1 MVFADLVQV
10 EQGSVNERS
19 LQLMYRQTGS
29 GKKMRLLAALACL
42 AWVGD
47 LAQEAAAADV
57 TAGFER
63 TERRDD
69 CQRYAPLRQPLFGD
83 LHVHTSYSHDAWVS
97 LQRNDPWDA
106 YRFAKGETLTQPD
119 AEGEFTVRTQISRPL
134 DFAAVTDHAEYLGE
148 LNLCTRDSSKLAYW
162 MPQCMLGRADNF
174 FLRLLAARY
183 WSGLGAAGR
192 ESDADRSSICSVP
205 GSDCKAAA
213 LDTWTDIQRAAEDHY
228 DRSSDCRFTTF
239 VAYEYTDA
247 PEFRNMHRNVIFRN
261 DQVTLQA
268 LSVYATGSYQFPR
281 LWELLREQCIDAQ
294 DRCDA
299 MVIPH
304 NPNLSGGLMFRD
316 PPNAKEARERL
327 FFEPVVEITQHKGSS
342 ECRFDRLAGRGLG
355 TTDELCTFEQYESDN
370 LQAMGVLYGELR
382 SEGGRPKSLEEFAPR
397 NMLRNTLKD
406 GLALQAESG
415 VNPFKMGFIGSTDT
429 HNATP
434 GGTEEDRFIGHLGQR
449 DGGYRNIQDH
459 FADNPGGLA
468 VVWAEEN
475 SRDSIFA
482 AIRRKETY
490 ATSGTR
496 PIVRF
501 FGGYGLSGELCQTQD
516 LAARGY
522 KVGVPMGGTLSR
534 GDTDASPGFVVSALK
549 DPGVPGGEG
558 SDLQRIQIIKG
569 WLDGQGNTR
578 EQVFD
583 VAGDSDNGA
592 WVDTTNC
599 DTIGRGA
606 RSLCAVWEDPDFDPR
621 QRAFYYARVLEN
633 PSCRWS
639 TRHCLAAGVNPFAAD
654 CRSQADALTAKLREE
669 AGARGDVYGNCCKNT
684 GDEAFYSPVIQERAW
699 TSPIWYEPA
708 GPVNLTAGG
717 NHRG

>member
-1 MVFADLVQV
+1 M
-10 EQGSVNERS
+10 E
-19 LQLMYRQTGS
+19 
-29 GKKMRLLAALACL
+29 AL
-42 AWVGD
+42 
-47 LAQEAAAADV
+47 
-57 TAGFER
+57 AGFER
-63 TERRDD
+63 TEERAD
-69 CQRYAPLRQPLFGD
+69 CQRYTGQRQPLFGD

-106 YRFAKGETLTQPD
+106 YRFAKGEALLQPD
-119 AEGEFTVRTQISRPL
+119 ADGDLTVETQISRPL
-134 DFAAVTDHAEYLGE
+134 DFTAVTDHAEYFGE

-192 ESDADRSSICSVP
+192 ESDADRSLICSVP
-205 GSDCKAAA
+205 GADCTAAA
-213 LDTWTDIQRAAEDHY
+213 LDTWTDVQQAAEDHY
-228 DRSSDCRFTTF
+228 DRSSDCSFTTF

-261 DQVTLQA
+261 DQVTPQA

-281 LWELLREQCIDAQ
+281 LWELLREQCIDGQ
-294 DRCDA
+294 ERCDA
-299 MVIPH
+299 LVIPH

-316 PPNAKEARERL
+316 PPTTGEARERL

-355 TTDELCTFEQYESDN
+355 TTDEQCTFEQYESDN

-406 GLALQAESG
+406 GLALQGKTG

-449 DGGYRNIQDH
+449 DGGYRNVQDH

-482 AIRRKETY
+482 ALRRKETY

-496 PIVRF
+496 PVVRF
-501 FGGYGLSGELCQTQD
+501 FGGYGLASDLCEVTD
-516 LAARGY
+516 MAARAYAG
-522 KVGVPMGGTLSR
+522 GVPMGGTL
-534 GDTDASPGFVVSALK
+534 GPGADEAGPSFVVSAVK
-549 DPGVPGGEG
+549 DPGVPGRAG
-558 SDLQRIQIIKG
+558 SELQRIQIIKG
-569 WLDGQGNTR
+569 WLDAQGNTR

-583 VAGDSDNGA
+583 VAGERDNGA
-592 WVDTTNC
+592 WVDSNTCEST
-599 DTIGRGA
+599 GSGA
-606 RSLCAVWEDPDFDPR
+606 RSLCAVWQDPGFDPR
-621 QRAFYYARVLEN
+621 QQAFYYARVLEN

-639 TRHCLAAGVNPFAAD
+639 TRHCLAAGVNPFAED
-654 CRSQADALTAKLREE
+654 CQARADALTAKLQEQ
-669 AGARGDVYGNCCKNT
+669 AGARGDVYGNCCKKT
-684 GDEAFYSPVIQERAW
+684 REEAFYSPVIQERAW
-699 TSPIWYEPA
+699 TSPIWYEP
-708 GPVNLTAGG
+708 GG
-717 NHRG
+717 